1 MCVCDCGSK
10 LWHPSEHP
18 KKLVFRD
25 VHPEGKQ
32 MSLSIIYI
40 YVCVYNIFTY
50 MCTYKY
56 LYINM
61 YIYMCV

>member
-1 MCVCDCGSK
+1 MYIYICVCDCGSK
-10 LWHPSEHP
+10 LWHPSELP

-40 YVCVYNIFTY
+40 YIYIYVCVYIIYLHICVHINI
-50 MCTYKY
+50 C
-56 LYINM
+56 I
-61 YIYMCV
+61 